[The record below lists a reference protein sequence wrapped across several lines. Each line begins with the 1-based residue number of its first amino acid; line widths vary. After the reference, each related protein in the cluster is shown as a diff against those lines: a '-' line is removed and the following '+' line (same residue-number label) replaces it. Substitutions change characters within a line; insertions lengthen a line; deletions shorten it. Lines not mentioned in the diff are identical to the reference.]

1 MQNLDITGLQWK
13 PHNQPVKYGRESSL
27 KGCLKDSYT
36 HIQGSL
42 CLQERLDQLNETT
55 ECRMQTEYGQNADRM
70 QPECKHN
77 DQLGIVLLWTHRNL
91 QSSVDSLA
99 PDVESR
105 TASWS
110 TQDNCSTAAELGRTP
125 MRPLQK
131 LVNEIDEE
139 GLANPSSTSYEHVK
153 RRMVRVGTAKVIQ

>member
-1 MQNLDITGLQWK
+1 
-13 PHNQPVKYGRESSL
+13 
-27 KGCLKDSYT
+27 
-36 HIQGSL
+36 
-42 CLQERLDQLNETT
+42 
-55 ECRMQTEYGQNADRM
+55 MQT
-70 QPECKHN
+70 ECKHN

-99 PDVESR
+99 LDVESR
-105 TASWS
+105 TVSWS
-110 TQDNCSTAAELGRTP
+110 TQNNCSTATKLGRAL

-153 RRMVRVGTAKVIQ
+153 RRMVRVGAAKEMQQ